1 MLVNVVQELRLN
13 GPPEE
18 VQFSDGGQERLV
30 ARDLEENALTA
41 TVRVKILLGV
51 GLELGLVADIHE
63 ELLAVE
69 WITDEVTA
77 AVIRHK
83 PVN

>member
-18 VQFSDGGQERLV
+18 VQFSDGGEEGLV
-30 ARDLEENALTA
+30 ARDLEENALT
-41 TVRVKILLGV
+41 TTIGVKILLGV
-51 GLELGLVADIHE
+51 GLELGLVADIYE

-69 WITDEVTA
+69 WVTDEVTA
-77 AVIRHK
+77 AVICDK